1 MLISD
6 FGEQIADRVVISTR
20 SMNILDEEQGK
31 GVLLQVPGF
40 NCATIVSVVMIII
53 HIVVVS
59 TGGVFPDG
67 AEGGLRLLYIQL
79 GLTWEGVS
87 SGQVWQL
94 FTYFW
99 LHGNWGH
106 LVLNVILF
114 YYSCARLSHVLSS
127 PRILVLFLA
136 VSIGSGLIHISAQA
150 VFEGMP
156 RDPLVGA
163 SGGVMGL
170 LLAYC
175 ALSPGSRMFS
185 IPVSAN
191 NLAKGILIS
200 SALLFVA
207 RPSLGIPFLSDLG
220 EGLVDLLGPGLFQIA
235 HLLHFAGGLIA
246 WVSMPRFYPKMLTL
260 EDLVRMR
267 NQSEIVAELR

>member
-1 MLISD
+1 M
-6 FGEQIADRVVISTR
+6 VISMR
-20 SMNILDEEQGK
+20 SMDKSDEEKGK
-31 GVLLQVPGF
+31 WVLLQAPGF
-40 NCATIVSVVMIII
+40 NCATIGSVTMIII
-53 HIVVVS
+53 HILVMS

-67 AEGGLRLLYIQL
+67 AEGGLRSLYIQL

-87 SGQVWQL
+87 SGHVWQL

-127 PRILVLFLA
+127 SRILVLFLA

-150 VFEGMP
+150 VFDGMP

-163 SGGVMGL
+163 SGGIMGL
-170 LLAYC
+170 LLAYF
-175 ALSPGSRMFS
+175 ALSPGSRMLL

-191 NLAKGILIS
+191 NLAKGILIA

-207 RPSLGIPFLSDLG
+207 TPSLGIPFLNDLG
-220 EGLVDLLGPGLFQIA
+220 GGLVDLLGPGLFQIA
-235 HLLHFAGGLIA
+235 HLLHFSGGLIG
-246 WVSMPRFYPKMLTL
+246 WVSIPRFFPKLLTL

-267 NQSEIVAELR
+267 NQSEIVAQLR